1 MNTPAG
7 MISSLH
13 RTPARDA
20 SGVTCHP
27 LASPVDPS
35 GCVLTP
41 RSPSFSIDTPFGR
54 IPLSVHDLDGPALDE
69 LPACTLCTGTGSLA
83 DGSRCPD
90 CGGTG
95 IDLQPALSR

>member
-20 SGVTCHP
+20 AGVTCH
-27 LASPVDPS
+27 PVDPS
-35 GCVLTP
+35 GCDLTR
-41 RSPSFSIDTPFGR
+41 RSPSFAIDTPFGR

-69 LPACTLCTGTGSLA
+69 LPACTLCKGSGDLA

-95 IDLQPALSR
+95 IALPAGCSR